1 MRTEKIRELVE
12 QGVLLV
18 APYRPRS
25 ARDIPVI
32 RAALS
37 LPR

>member
-1 MRTEKIRELVE
+1 MRSQKIRELIE

-18 APYRPRS
+18 APLRPRS

-32 RAALS
+32 RAALAS
-37 LPR
+37 AR

>member
-18 APYRPRS
+18 APLRPRGT
-25 ARDIPVI
+25 RDIPAI
-32 RAALS
+32 RAALA
-37 LPR
+37 LIR